1 MHPAPVP
8 KIELHVHLEGT
19 VRPAA
24 LFEMAAR
31 NGHPL
36 PVGTEAELDHL
47 YAFRDFEHF
56 LDLWATVTPA
66 IRRYRDFRQVV
77 MDYAAEAASHGA
89 VYIEGIF
96 TPAERVRSSTPL
108 ASGRGI
114 GYG

>member
-1 MHPAPVP
+1 MHPTPVP

-56 LDLWATVTPA
+56 LDLWATVTPV
-66 IRRYRDFRQVV
+66 IRRHRDFRQVV
-77 MDYAAEAASHGA
+77 NGLC
-89 VYIEGIF
+89 GRGCL
-96 TPAERVRSSTPL
+96 PWRRVHRRHLHPCRAHPVVDSL